1 MQTIAS
7 WSKPSFVQSEE
18 LSCSYISSRK
28 NREDLIHNYE
38 QEYPSMSE
46 DITDYEN
53 SNLIDERNRSVDD
66 YENLIDANDLRQ
78 RLKKLESLN
87 NRSSY
92 SRQESPS
99 RRYVNFNIYIIIDF
113 IKEFNDYFIL
123 VLLHHILQG
132 YVML

>member
-1 MQTIAS
+1 MQTVAS

-18 LSCSYISSRK
+18 LSCSYISSKK

-46 DITDYEN
+46 DVTEDYEN

-78 RLKKLESLN
+78 RLRKLESLT

-92 SRQESPS
+92 SHQQSPS
-99 RRYVNFNIYIIIDF
+99 RRYVNFNIYNNIQYIIIYF
-113 IKEFNDYFIL
+113 IKEFNNYFLIL
-123 VLLHHILQG
+123 F
-132 YVML
+132 